1 MLKHQQGD
9 NPVEALGGI
18 SNNQA
23 EAIVR
28 RSCKRRQQKLSRLQT
43 LAKTNPR
50 KAKCLS
56 RRYFASKSV
65 RIAGAYDAWRRLAP
79 KPLKDQVIPY
89 DEIVEAG
96 LALDMWN
103 ASEEPVFLRP
113 MERHNHRKRYF
124 PILDLREKARDR
136 IAYDVA
142 KVLAELHPNQFITRG
157 PEHLPVDF
165 GEHACPPLI
174 ASNCNSVVAWGAS
187 VNSAQRLI
195 NEPSWASIG

>member
-1 MLKHQQGD
+1 MNEQAGD
-9 NPVEALGGI
+9 PASGTVSG
-18 SNNQA
+18 SDDKA

-28 RSCKRRQQKLSRLQT
+28 RSCKRRQQKLSRLQA

-50 KAKCLS
+50 KAKGLS

-79 KPLKDQVIPY
+79 KPLKDQVVPFA
-89 DEIVEAG
+89 EIVEAG
-96 LALDMWN
+96 SSLDMWN

-113 MERHNHRKRYF
+113 KERHNHRKRYF

-142 KVLAELHPNQFITRG
+142 KVLAELHPNQFMTRG
-157 PEHLPVDF
+157 PEQLNAWLEKHLPK
-165 GEHACPPLI
+165 
-174 ASNCNSVVAWGAS
+174 GA
-187 VNSAQRLI
+187 I
-195 NEPSWASIG
+195 